1 MKKTL
6 LSGSV
11 YVFDY
16 TVKLQIGR
24 LEPDHVFKCY
34 LRIRSLPQI
43 GHNASPLKY

>member
-16 TVKLQIGR
+16 TVKLQIVR

-34 LRIRSLPQI
+34 LRIWIELNLFTFHKS
-43 GHNASPLKY
+43 